1 MQEER
6 GPRFERWRATHRFK
20 CSVCNYIL
28 RDLTEWT
35 RHISQQRYPGCRNRP
50 PQRGPNRAT
59 QRAVVQ
65 PAVIQPAVAQESIA
79 IQPVIT
85 LPVSAPRKRKHT
97 CDCEICGICPGEQR
111 FTFITCG
118 HTLCIGCVD
127 TLFQSD
133 LRHPEDPIRR
143 PKCPTCRE
151 SILDIDLR
159 RHLPE
164 EVSQS
169 FHKSWFLSSFVCKHK
184 KFVAG
189 GHPALQ
195 N

>member
-35 RHISQQRYPGCRNRP
+35 RHISQPRYPGCRNRP
-50 PQRGPNRAT
+50 PQRGPNRQTEPAAF
-59 QRAVVQ
+59 QPPAVQPPVVQ
-65 PAVIQPAVAQESIA
+65 PALVEPRADESVAAVVPLS
-79 IQPVIT
+79 
-85 LPVSAPRKRKHT
+85 VSAPRKRKHT
-97 CDCEICGICPGEQR
+97 CDCEICGTCPGEQR

-127 TLFQSD
+127 TLYYSS

-151 SILDIDLR
+151 SIVDMDLR

-169 FHKSWFLSSFVCKHK
+169 FYSMHAAKQ
-184 KFVAG
+184 
-189 GHPALQ
+189 P
-195 N
+195 